1 MQTRSA
7 TVLFSG
13 GIDSLC
19 CVDFLRTQ
27 GFLVQGLFVN
37 YGQVAASHER
47 EAVEALA
54 SKMQI
59 PMQSVYC
66 EAKRHFSSGEVIG
79 RNQLLIS
86 LGLVYSG
93 MTTGV
98 LAIGIHAGTDYF
110 DCSEKY
116 FQSSAS
122 LIAEQS
128 NGRIELVAPFLT
140 WQKTEI
146 YKFALDRQLPIES
159 TYSCE
164 QGDWPPCGG
173 CLSCRDRENLHALQK
188 SG

>member
-47 EAVEALA
+47 EAV
-54 SKMQI
+54 
-59 PMQSVYC
+59 